1 MNEEIAQSYQVD
13 FVFLKKENTFL
24 NTIDIEEK
32 VQEGGEGERGREKKR
47 EREPSLSTQNI
58 FYTTII

>member
-47 EREPSLSTQNI
+47 ESLPCPPRIFFTQQ
-58 FYTTII
+58 